1 MDNENRVTITL
12 TGGVPWGFRLQGG
25 GNFPLEVAKVR
36 KKSKAHA
43 CDLQE
48 GDIVLSIN
56 GVNLSNKSHKSAMD
70 IIDMA
75 SDKIV
80 LEVSRGSGK
89 SSILMQ
95 IDPQR
100 QLRVSPAMNGSKRSP
115 SPMGQVRVISSIG
128 GSKGRS
134 PSPCLLSRTATTL
147 TSADGSFKREVHT
160 EEYESDV
167 DGKKISRIVTQ
178 ENVTQVK
185 SPLMWQPKSVSS
197 ASSPAPLQ
205 IIKAEVQTKKSPVMW
220 QPHSSFTPVPSDR
233 TVTIEIRDNSLASPV
248 TWQSNVSPQSQPV
261 SQSQATT
268 VKEQKKTSYFVAPA
282 TGQPKSV
289 SPIPAQWDTFQS
301 KILQNS
307 FEGKENIAPVQD
319 YNQRAPSPATPMF
332 KVRNVLSKQQQKQTT
347 TWQPGAPSSTVIRA
361 SECLDDHLYPKF
373 EMPKPTWSPMKD
385 VKSQSSPT
393 SQVPTTGKVPPPP
406 PPPPPP
412 PVPPKPSKAAKAWH
426 PTFTSTPKRQISYM
440 DEELAEMPESDIH
453 PTTDHLPIFA
463 PPVEITWDDSGIH
476 ETIHTIRARSLSM
489 ESSEASSTHLRSKHR
504 KLYSDSAF
512 YDDPIANYPTIQ
524 DQISMCRKIAQSL
537 TSAANRRARGAKMF
551 AKRKRKSTKWVHE
564 GPFSVSS
571 EYSSIAGDIANIN
584 DLDNELDPSEGG
596 TRPLFT
602 FRIPS
607 IRTQVTEPQK
617 MSLTRDE
624 FEKMR
629 LGRQKCEHTTMSPQ
643 DCFTIAADL
652 HSSRNRGARL
662 FQKIQA
668 KSENWVVD
676 ETNTRK
682 PTPQISKLEQ
692 MLQQG
697 GRPQTTPRDAAS
709 GNFNT
714 DPIKN
719 RLIMQAKPPQQEIR
733 SPISPPPQPVVKHC
747 LKPDNQLQI
756 LEGENF
762 NRTARGWAVT
772 RDHSTSKVSYQSDQP
787 ISLSASMLS
796 PQIPP
801 PPPVPTPSRIFG
813 NFNPKLKA
821 WKQPDFNSSDE
832 EEDKMDYY

>member
-1 MDNENRVTITL
+1 MDNGNRVTITL

-75 SDKIV
+75 SDKLV
-80 LEVSRGSGK
+80 LEVSRGSGR
-89 SSILMQ
+89 SIILCQ

-100 QLRVSPAMNGSKRSP
+100 QLRVSPAMNETKRSH
-115 SPMGQVRVISSIG
+115 SPRGQVRVSPAMV
-128 GSKGRS
+128 GSNGRS
-134 PSPCLLSRTATTL
+134 PSPGLVSKTATTI
-147 TSADGSFKREVHT
+147 TSPDGSFKREVHT

-167 DGKKISRIVTQ
+167 DGNKITRVVTQ

-185 SPLMWQPKSVSS
+185 SPVMWQPKSVSC
-197 ASSPAPLQ
+197 SSSSTPLQ
-205 IIKAEVQTKKSPVMW
+205 IIQADAQTKKSPVMW
-220 QPHSSFTPVPSDR
+220 QPRSSSTTPVPSTH
-233 TVTIEIRDNSLASPV
+233 TVTIEITDNRHLTSPA
-248 TWQSNVSPQSQPV
+248 TWQSKVSPQTQSA
-261 SQSQATT
+261 SQSQTTT
-268 VKEQKKTSYFVAPA
+268 VKEQTKTSYLVTPT
-282 TGQPKSV
+282 TGQTKHV

-301 KILQNS
+301 QTLQS
-307 FEGKENIAPVQD
+307 TCEGKENMAPVQGS
-319 YNQRAPSPATPMF
+319 NQRAPSPAAPVF
-332 KVRNVLSKQQQKQTT
+332 KVRNVLSEHRQKQPA
-347 TWQPGAPSSTVIRA
+347 TWQPEMSSSKGSRA
-361 SECLDDHLYPKF
+361 AEFFDEDFYPKF
-373 EMPKPTWSPMKD
+373 QIPKPTWSPMKD
-385 VKSQSSPT
+385 VKSQSSQA

-440 DEELAEMPESDIH
+440 EEELTEMPESDIH
-453 PTTDHLPIFA
+453 PTPDHLPIFA

-489 ESSEASSTHLRSKHR
+489 ESSDASSTHLRTKQR

-584 DLDNELDPSEGG
+584 DLDNDLDPSEGG
-596 TRPLFT
+596 TRPLFM

-617 MSLTRDE
+617 MSLTREE
-624 FEKMR
+624 FENMR

-676 ETNTRK
+676 ETTARK

-697 GRPQTTPRDAAS
+697 GRPQTSLWDAAS
-709 GNFNT
+709 GNPYGIINAAFNN
-714 DPIKN
+714 DPVKN
-719 RLIMQAKPPQQEIR
+719 RIIIQAKPPQKEIS
-733 SPISPPPQPVVKHC
+733 SPISPPLQPVVKHC
-747 LKPDNQLQI
+747 LKPDSQLQI

-762 NRTARGWAVT
+762 NRTARGWALT
-772 RDHSTSKVSYQSDQP
+772 QDQSTSKGPEIIDS
-787 ISLSASMLS
+787 SAS
-796 PQIPP
+796 
-801 PPPVPTPSRIFG
+801 
-813 NFNPKLKA
+813 
-821 WKQPDFNSSDE
+821 
-832 EEDKMDYY
+832 